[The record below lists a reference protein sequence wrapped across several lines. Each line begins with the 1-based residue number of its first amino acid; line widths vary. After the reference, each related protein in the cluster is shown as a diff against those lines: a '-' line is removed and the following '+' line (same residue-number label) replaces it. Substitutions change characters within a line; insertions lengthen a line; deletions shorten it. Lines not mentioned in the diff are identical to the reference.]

1 MISPFLRGARCL
13 LTGLSLLGHER
24 LRSFVLLPLVIN
36 LLLFGGGLWWGGSEL
51 SAWLDAQIAKLPDW
65 LHWLH
70 WLLVP
75 LLVAAAALVTFY
87 GFSIVANLVGAPFN
101 GWLAERAE
109 ALFDPSVQVPER
121 PLWQEVTI
129 AFASALR
136 ATLYFLLR
144 AIPQSDMVSAMVW
157 FTVPPVIGIRW
168 NRWTAHLPWRGPT
181 PSSSHKFGPL
191 VSDEA
196 NGTFARRIV
205 IHSRRLTPALDGM
218 MTMRVP
224 NVFKKLRL
232 FSYCCDRMSAVLVTG
247 VVRR

>member
-1 MISPFLRGARCL
+1 MIGPFLRGARCA
-13 LTGLSLLGHER
+13 LTGLSLLAHPR
-24 LRSFVLLPLVIN
+24 LRAFVLLPLAIN
-36 LLLFGGGLWWGGSEL
+36 VLLFGGGLWWGGGAL
-51 SAWLDAQIAKLPDW
+51 SAWLDAQIAKLPEW

-109 ALFDPSVQVPER
+109 ALFDPAAQVPER

-144 AIPQSDMVSAMVW
+144 AIPLLLLFFIPVVNVAAPFVWAAFGAWMLALQYLDYPLGNHGIDFSEQRRAHRVDRARTFGFGCAVLLLTLVPVLNFVAM
-157 FTVPPVIGIRW
+157 PAAVIGA
-168 NRWTAHLPWRGPT
+168 TALA
-181 PSSSHKFGPL
+181 
-191 VSDEA
+191 VE
-196 NGTFARRIV
+196 RRRTAGV
-205 IHSRRLTPALDGM
+205 AAL
-218 MTMRVP
+218 R
-224 NVFKKLRL
+224 
-232 FSYCCDRMSAVLVTG
+232 
-247 VVRR
+247 

>member
-1 MISPFLRGARCL
+1 MISPFLRGARCA

-24 LRSFVLLPLVIN
+24 LRAFVLLPLAIN
-36 LLLFGGGLWWGGSEL
+36 VLLFGGGLWWGGSEL

-109 ALFDPSVQVPER
+109 ALFDPQYRVPQR

-144 AIPQSDMVSAMVW
+144 AIPLLILFFIPVVNVAAPFVWAAFGAWMLALQYLDYPLGNHGIDFSEQRRAHRADRARTFGFGCTVLLLTLVPVLNFVAM
-157 FTVPPVIGIRW
+157 PAAVIGAAALAVER
-168 NRWTAHLPWRGPT
+168 RRG
-181 PSSSHKFGPL
+181 
-191 VSDEA
+191 V
-196 NGTFARRIV
+196 
-205 IHSRRLTPALDGM
+205 PAG
-218 MTMRVP
+218 
-224 NVFKKLRL
+224 
-232 FSYCCDRMSAVLVTG
+232 
-247 VVRR
+247 